1 MIFRTYY
8 KLQHIFIA
16 IIQHLTLNC
25 KLLNKKL
32 FTLHCYFWQI
42 FHFFCAIAATTALAV
57 KWIAPRFAAAQL
69 FRLPDGCSNE

>member
-16 IIQHLTLNC
+16 IIQHLTLHC

-32 FTLHCYFWQI
+32 FTLHCYFRRI
-42 FHFFCAIAATTALAV
+42 SYICSIAATTALAV
-57 KWIAPRFAAAQL
+57 KWIAAAVPRSATFPPVRWLQQ
-69 FRLPDGCSNE
+69 